1 MSETEFQRAREIF
14 ERVCEMGPEERAAE
28 LDRACAGDDALRRRV
43 GELLR
48 ADERS
53 LFFDQGVIDPE
64 MSLERATEIALP
76 ERIGRY
82 TIVSVLGEGGMG
94 VVYRARQES
103 PARDVALK
111 VIRPGLAS
119 RSALARFAHEG
130 EILGRLHHPGI
141 AQILEAGSAGVGAT
155 AQPYYAMEL
164 IDGRPVTE
172 HVRENEPSVRER
184 LDLLIKICDAVEH
197 AHERGVVH
205 RDLKPAN
212 ILVTPD
218 GQPKIL
224 DFGIARLT
232 DADLVATTMHT
243 GRGQLLGTLPYM
255 SPEQVEGDPDRIDE
269 RSDVYALGVIAY
281 EMLCGELPL
290 DLRNKPISEA
300 AGIICSEEP
309 SKLGTLNR
317 SMRGDIETIVA
328 TAIDKEPGRRY
339 QSAGDFRADI
349 ERYLRDD
356 PIVARPPSLLYQT
369 RKFARR
375 NKAVVGSVAV
385 VFLVLLLA
393 SIVSTKLAIDASRAL
408 QAEKVA
414 TRAAEASLEAER
426 LAKLAAEESLR
437 AEQAAKA
444 QAELEAAKST
454 SVTVFLERM
463 LLSASPWG
471 RAGLSGP
478 EVTLA
483 EFLEV
488 AEEGLT
494 EFDGEPE
501 VEAALLMTI
510 GATYKELGKVR
521 EAEPL
526 LSRAVEIRERVLDPH
541 HPMIAEA
548 LRHRGTTRVRLGQ
561 REEGIGDLRRALQI
575 MSDELGPDHWDV
587 CKVHSD
593 LGWAFYVS
601 GALEEAREHLTLA
614 IERMLAHE
622 SPDRN
627 VLGTAFVNLGA
638 VEKSLGRLDAA
649 VAHYEAAVQTLGPDA
664 LASAMVESNL
674 GNIAYARE
682 EYERAE
688 SLHREALRV
697 LEANLD
703 PHHPT
708 IGTVLN
714 NLALSLGKLGRQE
727 ESVDY
732 QLRAMEISGRVYG
745 KDSRDYIITLGNL
758 AYDLA
763 ALERYQEAAD
773 AWITVADWYEANDPA
788 SPKGPIRK
796 VRAYSHIGG
805 RGMDWEQAEARLLE
819 SYDHLIRLA
828 GAEHVYAQAARRAI
842 VEYYERWGRPEAAA
856 AYRDE
861 R

>member
-1 MSETEFQRAREIF
+1 MSESQFQRARAIF
-14 ERVCEMGPEERAAE
+14 ERVCELDPEAREAE
-28 LDRACAGDDALRRRV
+28 LDRACAGDESLRETV
-43 GELLR
+43 LELLR

-53 LFFDQGVIDPE
+53 LFFDRGAIDPE
-64 MSLERATEIALP
+64 MSVERAAEVPLP
-76 ERIGRY
+76 DRIGRY

-119 RSALARFAHEG
+119 RSTLARFVHEG

-141 AQILEAGSAGVGAT
+141 AQILEAGAAGEGASG
-155 AQPYYAMEL
+155 QPYYAMEL
-164 IDGRPVTE
+164 VEGRPVTAYA
-172 HVRENEPSVRER
+172 SDADLTVRER
-184 LDLLIKICDAVEH
+184 LELLIRICEAVEH
-197 AHERGVVH
+197 AHERGVIH

-212 ILVTPD
+212 ILVTPE

-232 DADLVATTMHT
+232 DSDLLATTMHT

-255 SPEQVEGDPDRIDE
+255 SPEQVEGDPDRIDA

-281 EMLCGELPL
+281 EVLCGEPPL
-290 DLRNKPISEA
+290 DLRDKPISEA

-317 SMRGDIETIVA
+317 SMRGDVETIVA
-328 TAIDKEPGRRY
+328 TAIDKDPDRRY
-339 QSAGDFRADI
+339 QTAADLRADI
-349 ERYLRDD
+349 ERHLRDD
-356 PIVARPPSLLYQT
+356 PIVARPPSLMYQT

-375 NKAVVGSVAV
+375 NKALVGAV
-385 VFLVLLLA
+385 LAVFLVLTVA
-393 SIVSTKLAIDASRAL
+393 TIVSTKLAIDAS
-408 QAEKVA
+408 QA
-414 TRAAEASLEAER
+414 
-426 LAKLAAEESLR
+426 LAAEKK
-437 AEQAAKA
+437 AKEKA
-444 QAELEAAKST
+444 VLEAAKST

-463 LLSASPWG
+463 LLAASPWG

-483 EFLEV
+483 QFLETAV
-488 AEEGLT
+488 DGLD
-494 EFDGEPE
+494 EFAGEPE
-501 VEAALLMTI
+501 VEASLLMTI

-526 LSRAVEIRERVLDPH
+526 LARAVEIRERVLDPH

-548 LRHRGTTRVRLGQ
+548 LRHLGTTRARLG
-561 REEGIGDLRRALQI
+561 REDEGIGDLRRALEI
-575 MSDELGPDHWDV
+575 MSMEFGDDHWDV
-587 CKVHSD
+587 TKVRSD
-593 LGWAFYVS
+593 LGWALYTS
-601 GALEEAREHLTLA
+601 GRLEEARELMLTA
-614 IERMLAHE
+614 IEHMMAHPN
-622 SPDRN
+622 PDGH
-627 VLGTAFVNLGA
+627 VMGTALVNLGA
-638 VEKSLGRLDAA
+638 IEKQLGKLDEAVE
-649 VAHYEAAVQTLGPDA
+649 HYEAGIVALGPDS
-664 LASAMVESNL
+664 LTSAMVGSNL
-674 GNIAYARE
+674 GNIAYARAD
-682 EYERAE
+682 YERAVE
-688 SLHREALRV
+688 LHREALRV

-703 PHHPT
+703 PYHPT

-714 NLALSLGKLGRQE
+714 NLALALGQLGRQE
-727 ESVDY
+727 QSLDY

-745 KDSRDYIITLGNL
+745 KNSRDYIITLGNL

-773 AWITVADWYEANDPA
+773 AWITVADWYAANDPE

-805 RGMDWEQAEARLLE
+805 RTMDWEEAEALLLE
-819 SYDHLIRLA
+819 SYDHLVELA
-828 GAEHVYAQAARRAI
+828 GPEHQYVPIARRAI
-842 VEYYERWGRPEAAA
+842 VEYYERWGRPDAAA
-856 AYRDE
+856 PYLDR